1 MPWCKPCLLS
11 SAEPNPYLS
20 RETTE
25 WIQRSSIA
33 MKELGDDFVAIEH
46 LLLSVVSSKPC
57 ITNVKRSGCYRKA
70 LKSSHR

>member
-1 MPWCKPCLLS
+1 MVQALPKLS

-46 LLLSVVSSKPC
+46 LLLSVVSSKTLYHKC
-57 ITNVKRSGCYRKA
+57 
-70 LKSSHR
+70 